1 MIKVVLDSNQ
11 FVSGFI
17 TPKGNSSKIFDLIR
31 RKKINMIISLPILSE
46 VNRVLSYPNI
56 QKIHKLT
63 KTQLDQEINNL
74 IKFAEFITPK
84 FKINI
89 IKDDPTDNKFLECA
103 IEGKADYIISGDH
116 HLIDLI
122 SFQGINIIDPA
133 LFLKIWEQDIELIV

>member
-103 IEGKADYIISGDH
+103 IKGKADYIISGDH